1 MEKVGIDLMGPFA
14 KSADGNKYIVV
25 IQDHF
30 TKWVAAEAIPNKHAK
45 TVADVLYRQW
55 ITKYGCPKQLH
66 SDQGG
71 EFTSKLFQE
80 MCSKL
85 RMDQTRTAAYRPQP
99 NDFEDR
105 SNRSLQAMLRAYVSI
120 YKKD

>member
-14 KSADGNKYIVV
+14 TSAEGNKYIVV
-25 IQDHF
+25 IQDYF
-30 TKWVAAEAIPNKHAK
+30 TKWVVAEGIPHKHSQ

-55 ITKYGCPKQLH
+55 ITKYGCPIQLH

-71 EFTSKLFQE
+71 EFTSELFQE

-85 RMDQTRTAAYRPQP
+85 GMD
-99 NDFEDR
+99 
-105 SNRSLQAMLRAYVSI
+105 
-120 YKKD
+120 